1 MRLYKNNKI
10 FMTQFFTAF
19 QSIGPLFLVIFVGM
33 VVSRNKSVN
42 DQWLEI
48 LNNYALWIGF
58 PALILVALSRLQW
71 NMSLYG
77 SLIGWNSA
85 RIVVSMLMV
94 FPVSALLK
102 LQNST
107 RRTLFLAVSYGNV
120 AYLGIPVLR
129 SAFGDQIL
137 PEATMIS
144 SVYIFWMFTLGIFL
158 VEYFGDH
165 KVHVKELLV
174 RLVTNP
180 LLIAV
185 FTGLFIAI
193 NQIQLPKI
201 VTTGLDIFAN
211 SVTAVVLFS
220 LGLFMGKQPV
230 GKLRDWIPVLAFSVV
245 ILFVLPFLF
254 MLILKPF
261 ADQSVSK
268 VWILE
273 AAMPMGLTAYA
284 LCLKYKLNTGFAS
297 RAVVASTLM
306 ALLSLPFW
314 LVFLK

>member
-1 MRLYKNNKI
+1 MNSI
-10 FMTQFFTAF
+10 ISAF
-19 QSIGPLFLVIFVGM
+19 QSIGPLFLVILVGM
-33 VVSRNKSVN
+33 AVSRNKSVN

-71 NMSLYG
+71 NWNVYG
-77 SLIGWNSA
+77 TMIGWNSG
-85 RIVVSMLMV
+85 RIILSMLLV
-94 FPVSALLK
+94 FPFSALLK
-102 LQNST
+102 LKNRT

-129 SAFGDQIL
+129 SSFGDDIL

-144 SVYIFWMFTLGIFL
+144 AVYVFWLFTFGIFL

-165 KVHVKELLV
+165 QVHLRSLLI
-174 RLVTNP
+174 RLFTNP
-180 LLIAV
+180 LLISV
-185 FTGLFIAI
+185 FIGLFIAV
-193 NQIQLPKI
+193 NHFHLPKI
-201 VTTGLDIFAN
+201 VMSGLDIFAN

-220 LGLFMGKQPV
+220 LGLFMGKQSI
-230 GKLRDWIPVLAFSVV
+230 GKLRDWLPVLAFSVV
-245 ILFVLPFLF
+245 ILFVLPGLF
-254 MLILKPF
+254 SLILWPF
-261 ADQSVSK
+261 IHHSVSK
-268 VWILE
+268 AWILE

-284 LCLKYKLNTGFAS
+284 LCLKYKLNTEFAS
-297 RAVVASTLM
+297 RAVVLSTLL

>member
-1 MRLYKNNKI
+1 MSS
-10 FMTQFFTAF
+10 FFTAF

-33 VVSRNKSVN
+33 VISRNKSVN
-42 DQWLEI
+42 DQWLEV

-71 NMSLYG
+71 DMNLYG
-77 SLIGWNSA
+77 SLMGWNSL
-85 RIVVSMLMV
+85 RIVFSMLMV
-94 FPVSALLK
+94 FPVSALFR

-129 SAFGDQIL
+129 SAYGDQIL
-137 PEATMIS
+137 PQATMIS

-165 KVHVKELLV
+165 KVHFRELVL

-185 FTGLFIAI
+185 FIGLFITI
-193 NQIQLPKI
+193 NHLQLPK
-201 VTTGLDIFAN
+201 VVVAGLDIFAN
-211 SVTAVVLFS
+211 SVTAIVLFS
-220 LGLFMGKQPV
+220 LGIFMGKQPI
-230 GKLRDWIPVLAFSVV
+230 GKLRDWLPVLAFSFV

-254 MLILKPF
+254 MLVLKPYTDF
-261 ADQSVSK
+261 EISK
-268 VWILE
+268 AWILE

-297 RAVVASTLM
+297 RAVVASTLL

>member
-1 MRLYKNNKI
+1 MAS
-10 FMTQFFTAF
+10 FFAAF

-33 VVSRNKSVN
+33 VVSRHKSVN

-58 PALILVALSRLQW
+58 PALILVALSKLEW
-71 NMSLYG
+71 DMNLYG
-77 SLIGWNSA
+77 NLIGWNSL
-85 RIVVSMLMV
+85 RIVIVVLLV

-102 LQNST
+102 LQNNT

-129 SAFGDQIL
+129 SSFGDQVL

-144 SVYIFWMFTLGIFL
+144 AVYVFWLFTLGIFM
-158 VEYFGDH
+158 VEYYGDH
-165 KVHVKELLV
+165 KVHLRELTV

-185 FTGLFIAI
+185 FTGLFIAVNHLKPPQVI
-193 NQIQLPKI
+193 LS
-201 VTTGLDIFAN
+201 GLDLFAN

-220 LGLFMGKQPV
+220 LGIFMGKQPF
-230 GKLRDWIPVLAFSVV
+230 GKFQDWLPVLAFSLT
-245 ILFVLPFLF
+245 ILFVIPFLF
-254 MLILKPF
+254 WALTRPF
-261 ADQSVSK
+261 IAPSVSRT
-268 VWILE
+268 WIME

-284 LCLKYKLNTGFAS
+284 LCLKYRLNTAFAS
-297 RAVVASTLM
+297 RVVVLSTLL
-306 ALLSLPFW
+306 ALLSLPLW

>member
-1 MRLYKNNKI
+1 
-10 FMTQFFTAF
+10 MTSFFSAF

-33 VVSRNKSVN
+33 VVSRNKSVDN
-42 DQWLEI
+42 QWLEI

-58 PALILVALSRLQW
+58 PALILVALSRLDW
-71 NMSLYG
+71 NLNIYG
-77 SLIGWNSA
+77 SLIAWNSA
-85 RIVVSMLMV
+85 RIVVPMVLV
-94 FPVSALLK
+94 FPASFLLK
-102 LQNST
+102 LKNNT

-144 SVYIFWMFTLGIFL
+144 AVYVFWLFTLGIFL

-165 KVHVKELLV
+165 KVHTKELLL

-185 FTGLFIAI
+185 FAGLFIAI
-193 NQIQLPKI
+193 NHLQLPKI
-201 VTTGLDIFAN
+201 VMNGLDIFAN

-220 LGLFMGKQPV
+220 LGLFMGKQAI
-230 GKLRDWIPVLAFSVV
+230 GKFRDWIPVVAFSFV
-245 ILFVLPFLF
+245 ILFILPLLFL
-254 MLILKPF
+254 LILKPF
-261 ADQSVSK
+261 TDLSVSK
-268 VWILE
+268 AWIME

-284 LCLKYKLNTGFAS
+284 LCLKYKLNTEFAS
-297 RAVVASTLM
+297 RVVVASTLL
-306 ALLSLPFW
+306 ALISLPVW

>member
-1 MRLYKNNKI
+1 MYSFLS
-10 FMTQFFTAF
+10 AF

-33 VVSRNKSVN
+33 IISRNKAVN

-71 NMSLYG
+71 DMQLYG

-85 RIVVSMLMV
+85 RIVFSMLMV

-102 LQNST
+102 LKNRT
-107 RRTLFLAVSYGNV
+107 RLTLFLAVSYGNV

-129 SAFGDQIL
+129 SAYGDHIL
-137 PEATMIS
+137 PEATMIAA
-144 SVYIFWMFTLGIFL
+144 VYVFWLFTLGIFL
-158 VEYFGDH
+158 VEYFGDN
-165 KVHVKELLV
+165 KISIRNLFV
-174 RLVTNP
+174 RLITNP

-185 FTGLFIAI
+185 FIGLFIAV
-193 NQIQLPKI
+193 NHLQLPKI
-201 VTTGLDIFAN
+201 VMSGLDIFAS

-230 GKLRDWIPVLAFSVV
+230 GKLRDWMPVLAFSLV
-245 ILFVLPFLF
+245 ILFILPFLF
-254 MLILKPF
+254 LLILRPF
-261 ADQSVSK
+261 TDQSFSK
-268 VWILE
+268 AWILE

-284 LCLKYKLNTGFAS
+284 LCLKYRLNTEFAS
-297 RAVVASTLM
+297 RVVVLSTLLAM
-306 ALLSLPFW
+306 LSLPVW
-314 LVFLK
+314 LAFLK

>member
-1 MRLYKNNKI
+1 MSSFLSS
-10 FMTQFFTAF
+10 F

-33 VVSRNKSVN
+33 VISRNKSV
-42 DQWLEI
+42 DEKWLEV

-71 NMSLYG
+71 DLNLYG
-77 SLIGWNSA
+77 NLIGWNSA
-85 RIVVSMLMV
+85 RIIISMVLV
-94 FPVSALLK
+94 FPVSALLHLK
-102 LQNST
+102 NST

-120 AYLGIPVLR
+120 AYLGIPVLK
-129 SAFGDQIL
+129 SAFGEQVL

-144 SVYIFWMFTLGIFL
+144 AVYIFWLFTLGIFL

-165 KVHVKELLV
+165 KVHLRELLV
-174 RLVTNP
+174 RLITNP

-185 FTGLFIAI
+185 FIGLFIAV
-193 NQIQLPKI
+193 NHLQLPKI
-201 VTTGLDIFAN
+201 ILSGLDIFAS

-230 GKLRDWIPVLAFSVV
+230 GKLKEWIPVLAFSLI
-245 ILFVLPFLF
+245 ILFVMPFLF
-254 MLILKPF
+254 LIVLKPF
-261 ADQSVSK
+261 ANLQISK
-268 VWILE
+268 TWILE

-284 LCLKYKLNTGFAS
+284 LCLKYKLNTEFAS
-297 RAVVASTLM
+297 RTVVASTLL
-306 ALLSLPFW
+306 ALFSLPFW

>member
-1 MRLYKNNKI
+1 MASFI
-10 FMTQFFTAF
+10 AAF

-42 DQWLEI
+42 NQWLEI

-71 NMSLYG
+71 DMNLYG
-77 SLIGWNSA
+77 SLMAWNSA
-85 RIVVSMLMV
+85 RIVVSMLLV
-94 FPVSALLK
+94 FPVSIILK
-102 LQNST
+102 LKNST

-129 SAFGDQIL
+129 SALGDQIL

-144 SVYIFWMFTLGIFL
+144 AVYVFWLFTLGIFL

-165 KVHVKELLV
+165 KVHMRELLV
-174 RLVTNP
+174 RLITNP

-185 FTGLFIAI
+185 FIGLFIAV
-193 NQIQLPKI
+193 NHLQLPRI
-201 VTTGLDIFAN
+201 VMSGLDIFAN

-230 GKLRDWIPVLAFSVV
+230 GKLRDWLPVLVFSLT

-254 MLILKPF
+254 YLITKPF
-261 ADQSVSK
+261 VDLSVSRA
-268 VWILE
+268 WILE
-273 AAMPMGLTAYA
+273 TAMPMGLTAYA

-297 RAVVASTLM
+297 RAVVLSTLL